1 MMRISV
7 KRQLRQC
14 FFSAGLGVISNPL
27 GALIGGTLAELFG
40 RRMTLL
46 IAAFPYVVGWL
57 LISVSTDLYWLG
69 AGRFV
74 TGFAVGKAKIRLYFK
89 YSFTFMAIRDGKSFF
104 CIFPTEKFEIKSLY
118 ENKISFTIFLAA
130 KKVKFAGIDE
140 PQHTVNLVIKIVA
153 VYVCVG
159 NKDQIKM

>member
-1 MMRISV
+1 MT
-7 KRQLRQC
+7 L
-14 FFSAGLGVISNPL
+14 FSAGLGVISNPL

-74 TGFAVGKAKIRLYFK
+74 TGFAVSKTNQVY
-89 YSFTFMAIRDGKSFF
+89 FTFHMS
-104 CIFPTEKFEIKSLY
+104 EK
-118 ENKISFTIFLAA
+118 
-130 KKVKFAGIDE
+130 
-140 PQHTVNLVIKIVA
+140 P
-153 VYVCVG
+153 
-159 NKDQIKM
+159 

>member
-1 MMRISV
+1 
-7 KRQLRQC
+7 
-14 FFSAGLGVISNPL
+14 VISNPL

-74 TGFAVGKAKIRLYFK
+74 TGFAVGKQINFISSVL
-89 YSFTFMAIRDGKSFF
+89 
-104 CIFPTEKFEIKSLY
+104 IF
-118 ENKISFTIFLAA
+118 IFS
-130 KKVKFAGIDE
+130 I
-140 PQHTVNLVIKIVA
+140 PR
-153 VYVCVG
+153 Y
-159 NKDQIKM
+159 

>member
-1 MMRISV
+1 MF
-7 KRQLRQC
+7 

-89 YSFTFMAIRDGKSFF
+89 YLFTFMAIRDRKKFFVSFLQ
-104 CIFPTEKFEIKSLY
+104 KNL
-118 ENKISFTIFLAA
+118 ISRASIW
-130 KKVKFAGIDE
+130 K
-140 PQHTVNLVIKIVA
+140 
-153 VYVCVG
+153 
-159 NKDQIKM
+159 

>member
-1 MMRISV
+1 MCAPNRTISREKV
-7 KRQLRQC
+7 RVFFIIVRSARNDEGYHTSTSKKDNC
-14 FFSAGLGVISNPL
+14 ENAANCFSAGLGVISNPL

-74 TGFAVGKAKIRLYFK
+74 TGFAVGKANQ
-89 YSFTFMAIRDGKSFF
+89 
-104 CIFPTEKFEIKSLY
+104 KFLS
-118 ENKISFTIFLAA
+118 
-130 KKVKFAGIDE
+130 
-140 PQHTVNLVIKIVA
+140 H
-153 VYVCVG
+153 
-159 NKDQIKM
+159 